1 MKINLQDKRYYSI
14 GEVASKFNVNPSL
27 IRFWEQEF
35 KILNPKK
42 NSRGN
47 RKFTLKDIEA
57 INKIYFLLKEKG
69 YTIQG
74 AKHYINNE
82 KTSDKL
88 DIVNKLKLIKDKLIE
103 IRNQLWLFFS
113 QKNSYRNTRKVKIF
127 SDLIF

>member
-47 RKFTLKDIEA
+47 RKFTDKDIEA

-82 KTSDKL
+82 KTSHKL

-103 IRNQLWLFFS
+103 IRNQL
-113 QKNSYRNTRKVKIF
+113 
-127 SDLIF
+127 

>member
-47 RKFTLKDIEA
+47 RKFTHKDIEA

-82 KTSDKL
+82 KTSYKL

-103 IRNQLWLFFS
+103 IRNQL
-113 QKNSYRNTRKVKIF
+113 
-127 SDLIF
+127 

>member
-42 NSRGN
+42 NSRGY
-47 RKFTLKDIEA
+47 RKFTQKDIEV

-74 AKHYINNE
+74 AKDYISKS
-82 KTSDKL
+82 KTSKKL
-88 DIVNKLKLIKDKLIE
+88 DLVNKLKLIKHKLIE
-103 IRNQLWLFFS
+103 IRNQL
-113 QKNSYRNTRKVKIF
+113 
-127 SDLIF
+127 

>member
-1 MKINLQDKRYYSI
+1 MKINLQNKRYYSI

-27 IRFWEQEF
+27 LRFWEQEF

-47 RKFTLKDIEA
+47 RKFTQKDIEV

-74 AKHYINNE
+74 AKDYINNE
-82 KTSDKL
+82 NTSNKL
-88 DIVNKLKLIKDKLIE
+88 DIVNKLKSIKDKLIE
-103 IRNQLWLFFS
+103 IRKQL
-113 QKNSYRNTRKVKIF
+113 
-127 SDLIF
+127 

>member
-47 RKFTLKDIEA
+47 RKFTNKDIEA
-57 INKIYFLLKEKG
+57 LNKIYFLLKEKG

-82 KTSDKL
+82 KTSVKL

-103 IRNQLWLFFS
+103 IRNQL
-113 QKNSYRNTRKVKIF
+113 
-127 SDLIF
+127 

>member
-1 MKINLQDKRYYSI
+1 MKINIQEKRYFSI

-35 KILNPKK
+35 KLLNPKK

-47 RKFTLKDIEA
+47 RKFTNTDIEN

-74 AKHYINNE
+74 AKDYIRNE
-82 KTSDKL
+82 KTSKKL
-88 DIVNKLKLIKDKLIE
+88 DIVSKLKQIKDKLIE
-103 IRNQLWLFFS
+103 IRDQL
-113 QKNSYRNTRKVKIF
+113 
-127 SDLIF
+127 

>member
-1 MKINLQDKRYYSI
+1 MKINLQEKRYYSI
-14 GEVASKFNVNPSL
+14 GEVASKFNVKPSL

-47 RKFTLKDIEA
+47 RKFTKSDIEI

-74 AKHYINNE
+74 AKELFKEQKIISKMKKH
-82 KTSDKL
+82 
-88 DIVNKLKLIKDKLIE
+88 LK
-103 IRNQLWLFFS
+103 N
-113 QKNSYRNTRKVKIF
+113 
-127 SDLIF
+127 

>member
-1 MKINLQDKRYYSI
+1 MKINLQEKRYYSI

-35 KILNPKK
+35 KLLNPKK

-47 RKFTLKDIEA
+47 RKFTNTDIEN

-74 AKHYINNE
+74 AKHYIRNE
-82 KTSDKL
+82 KTSKKL
-88 DIVNKLKLIKDKLIE
+88 DIVSKLKQIKDKLIE
-103 IRNQLWLFFS
+103 IRDQL
-113 QKNSYRNTRKVKIF
+113 
-127 SDLIF
+127 

>member
-1 MKINLQDKRYYSI
+1 MKINLQEKRYYSI

-35 KILNPKK
+35 KLLNPKK

-47 RKFTLKDIEA
+47 RKFTNTDIEN

-74 AKHYINNE
+74 AKNYIRNE
-82 KTSDKL
+82 KTSKKL
-88 DIVNKLKLIKDKLIE
+88 DIVSKLKQIKDKLLE
-103 IRNQLWLFFS
+103 IRDQL
-113 QKNSYRNTRKVKIF
+113 
-127 SDLIF
+127 

>member
-1 MKINLQDKRYYSI
+1 MKINLQEKRYYSI

-35 KILNPKK
+35 KLLNPKK

-47 RKFTLKDIEA
+47 RKFTNTDIEN

-74 AKHYINNE
+74 AKDYIRNE
-82 KTSDKL
+82 KKSKKL
-88 DIVNKLKLIKDKLIE
+88 DIVSKLKQIKDKLIE
-103 IRNQLWLFFS
+103 IRDQL
-113 QKNSYRNTRKVKIF
+113 
-127 SDLIF
+127 

>member
-47 RKFTLKDIEA
+47 RKFTHKDIEA

-74 AKHYINNE
+74 AKHCINNE

-103 IRNQLWLFFS
+103 IRNQL
-113 QKNSYRNTRKVKIF
+113 
-127 SDLIF
+127 

>member
-1 MKINLQDKRYYSI
+1 MKTNLQEKRYYSI
-14 GEVASKFNVNPSL
+14 GEVATRFNVNSSL

-47 RKFTLKDIEA
+47 RKFTNTDIEN

-74 AKHYINNE
+74 AKDYIRNE
-82 KTSDKL
+82 KTSKKL
-88 DIVNKLKLIKDKLIE
+88 DIVSKLKGIKDKLIE
-103 IRNQLWLFFS
+103 IRDQL
-113 QKNSYRNTRKVKIF
+113 
-127 SDLIF
+127 

>member
-14 GEVASKFNVNPSL
+14 GEVASRFNVNPSL

-47 RKFTLKDIEA
+47 RKFTQKDIEA

-74 AKHYINNE
+74 ANHYINNE

-103 IRNQLWLFFS
+103 IRNQL
-113 QKNSYRNTRKVKIF
+113 
-127 SDLIF
+127 

>member
-1 MKINLQDKRYYSI
+1 MKINLEEKRYYSI
-14 GEVASKFNVNPSL
+14 GEVSSKFNVNPSL

-47 RKFTLKDIEA
+47 RKYTQKDIEV

-74 AKHYINNE
+74 AKDYINND
-82 KTSDKL
+82 KTSNKL
-88 DIVNKLKLIKDKLIE
+88 DLVSKLKLIKDKLIE
-103 IRNQLWLFFS
+103 IRNQL
-113 QKNSYRNTRKVKIF
+113 
-127 SDLIF
+127 

>member
-47 RKFTLKDIEA
+47 RKFTHKDIEA

-82 KTSDKL
+82 KTLNNL

-103 IRNQLWLFFS
+103 IRNQL
-113 QKNSYRNTRKVKIF
+113 
-127 SDLIF
+127 

>member
-1 MKINLQDKRYYSI
+1 MKINLQEKRYFSI

-47 RKFTLKDIEA
+47 RKFTKKDIESL
-57 INKIYFLLKEKG
+57 NKIYFLLKEKG

-74 AKHYINNE
+74 AKDYISNE
-82 KTSDKL
+82 KSSDKL
-88 DIVNKLKLIKDKLIE
+88 NIVNKLKQIKNKLIE
-103 IRNQLWLFFS
+103 IREQL
-113 QKNSYRNTRKVKIF
+113 
-127 SDLIF
+127 

>member
-74 AKHYINNE
+74 ARHYINNE

-103 IRNQLWLFFS
+103 IRNQL
-113 QKNSYRNTRKVKIF
+113 
-127 SDLIF
+127 

>member
-14 GEVASKFNVNPSL
+14 GEVATKFNVNPSL

-47 RKFTLKDIEA
+47 RKFTYKDIEV

-74 AKHYINNE
+74 AKHYINNK

-103 IRNQLWLFFS
+103 IRNQL
-113 QKNSYRNTRKVKIF
+113 
-127 SDLIF
+127 

>member
-1 MKINLQDKRYYSI
+1 MKINLQEKRYFSI

-47 RKFTLKDIEA
+47 RKFTKKDIESL
-57 INKIYFLLKEKG
+57 NKIYFLLKEKG

-74 AKHYINNE
+74 AKDYISNE
-82 KTSDKL
+82 KSSNQL
-88 DIVNKLKLIKDKLIE
+88 NIVNKLKQIKNKLIK
-103 IRNQLWLFFS
+103 IREQL
-113 QKNSYRNTRKVKIF
+113 
-127 SDLIF
+127 

>member
-1 MKINLQDKRYYSI
+1 MKINLQEKRYYSI

-35 KILNPKK
+35 KLLNPKK

-47 RKFTLKDIEA
+47 RKFTNTDIEN

-74 AKHYINNE
+74 AKDYIKNN
-82 KTSDKL
+82 KKSFGKL
-88 DIVNKLKLIKDKLIE
+88 EIVNKLNLIKSKLIE
-103 IRNQLWLFFS
+103 IRDQL
-113 QKNSYRNTRKVKIF
+113 
-127 SDLIF
+127 